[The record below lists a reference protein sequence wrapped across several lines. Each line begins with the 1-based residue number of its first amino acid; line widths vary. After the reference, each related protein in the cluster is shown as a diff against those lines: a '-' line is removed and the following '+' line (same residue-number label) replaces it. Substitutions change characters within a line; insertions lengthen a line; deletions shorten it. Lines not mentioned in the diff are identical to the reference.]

1 MKSIQII
8 LFLLLCFLFIVVK
21 SEKVESQIQKFAVIG
36 DYGTNNKCGTN
47 ESAVA
52 NLVNSWNAA
61 FIITTGDNIYYGNLN
76 TTEQVCPSE
85 CVNDFDSTVK
95 KYYGNFY
102 TANVN
107 TNNFFPAIGD
117 HDISGELDFDPRPG
131 TYLLY
136 YLDFFRL
143 PGNERYYTFLKGN
156 IRFICL
162 NNDFGGKSTWTGNGY
177 YSDTTVWEPHGIDS
191 SSTQGL
197 WCKNILDTSTAK
209 WNIVYQHKPVYFSW
223 IEGYEDIYKRVR
235 WPLKRW
241 GADIVISGDLH
252 WYERVRHK
260 NLTFIANGLGGGKY
274 NPLFDDTTTNF
285 SIFEGSQILYN
296 DTLGAQLVEEYTDSL
311 VFKFVNAGN
320 EIIDRYVLLQ
330 PKTLR
335 IKICIEGLSETSN
348 SMISDTVRMLLC
360 KSTYPY
366 TVVDTAVSVV
376 DTVGNG
382 LYTFQNAN
390 YDSSYFLSTWHRN
403 SIETWTS
410 DSFSFDDELQYD
422 FTTYST
428 KAFGDNL
435 VLVNGVWCL
444 YSGDVNQD
452 QFIDVTD
459 LALVSEDAGNLVTG
473 YVATD
478 VNGDDIVDAT
488 DVSIVDNNSYYFVQ
502 SITPLLV
509 VRP

>member
-1 MKSIQII
+1 M
-8 LFLLLCFLFIVVK
+8 
-21 SEKVESQIQKFAVIG
+21 
-36 DYGTNNKCGTN
+36 T
-47 ESAVA
+47 
-52 NLVNSWNAA
+52 
-61 FIITTGDNIYYGNLN
+61 
-76 TTEQVCPSE
+76 
-85 CVNDFDSTVK
+85 
-95 KYYGNFY
+95 
-102 TANVN
+102 
-107 TNNFFPAIGD
+107 
-117 HDISGELDFDPRPG
+117 
-131 TYLLY
+131 
-136 YLDFFRL
+136 
-143 PGNERYYTFLKGN
+143 
-156 IRFICL
+156 
-162 NNDFGGKSTWTGNGY
+162 
-177 YSDTTVWEPHGIDS
+177 
-191 SSTQGL
+191 
-197 WCKNILDTSTAK
+197 
-209 WNIVYQHKPVYFSW
+209 
-223 IEGYEDIYKRVR
+223 
-235 WPLKRW
+235 
-241 GADIVISGDLH
+241 
-252 WYERVRHK
+252 
-260 NLTFIANGLGGGKY
+260 NGLGGGKY
-274 NPLFDDTTTNF
+274 DSLYDDTTANLSF
-285 SIFEGSQILYN
+285 FEGSQILYN

-311 VFKFVNAGN
+311 VFKFVNVGN

-335 IKICIEGLSETSN
+335 IKLCIEALSETSN
-348 SMISDTVRMLLC
+348 SMISDTVRILLR

-366 TVVDTAVSVV
+366 TAVDTAVSVV
-376 DTVGNG
+376 DTLGNG

-422 FTTYST
+422 FTTDST

-459 LALVSEDAGNLVTG
+459 LALISEDAGNLVTG